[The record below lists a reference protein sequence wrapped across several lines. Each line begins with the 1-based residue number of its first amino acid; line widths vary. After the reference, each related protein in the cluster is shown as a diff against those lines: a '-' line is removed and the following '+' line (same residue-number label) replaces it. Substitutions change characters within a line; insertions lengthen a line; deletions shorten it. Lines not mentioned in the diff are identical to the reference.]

1 MSEPS
6 EPSGTATDPDLDTE
20 LSEDDDTHEEPS
32 RSFWQR
38 AGRTGLEWGTTLVL
52 IALVWVGI
60 GILRAPDLPEQAPG
74 FTLPDLQNQPV
85 SLSDFSGQKVVLNFW
100 ATWCGPCRMEIP
112 AFSSFSDKNQD
123 ITVLGIAVDGSA
135 AELRQASK
143 KLGISYPVL
152 IADEATKE
160 RYGVGTLPT
169 TVIVEEDGTVGY
181 AHTGLMLQPQLLWA
195 TR

>member
-1 MSEPS
+1 MSES
-6 EPSGTATDPDLDTE
+6 SGTTPDPELDTE
-20 LSEDDDTHEEPS
+20 LSEDDDTEEAHG
-32 RSFWQR
+32 FWRQT
-38 AGRTGLEWGTTLVL
+38 GRTGLELLATLAL
-52 IALVWVGI
+52 IVLVWVGV
-60 GILRAPDLPEQAPG
+60 GALRAPELPDKAPD

-123 ITVLGIAVDGSA
+123 IKVLGIAVDGTA

-143 KLGISYPVL
+143 TMGITYPVL
-152 IADEATKE
+152 IADETTKA
-160 RYGVGTLPT
+160 RYGVETLPT
-169 TVIVEEDGTVGY
+169 TVIVGEDGAIDY